1 MQCVL
6 SVCLSVCRPLQ
17 QGGAGLLLGAL
28 WAGNIDRHSVA
39 ARGCGRFAAVG
50 PAGRKYRSTAT
61 AAGRPAAR
69 RTATNAGSV
78 ISSADVGFFI

>member
-1 MQCVL
+1 VF
-6 SVCLSVCRPLQ
+6 CLSVCRPLQ
-17 QGGAGLLLGAL
+17 QGAAGLLLGAL

-50 PAGRKYRSTAT
+50 PAGRKYRSTAA
-61 AAGRPAAR
+61 AAG